1 MKILIITLV
10 ILLCLNQNVTC
21 HPFFDFI
28 TSKISELA
36 SSLSSTFKSLKNQV
50 KKLFSPHGLEGLP
63 PQQPLYGLDDNIK
76 KTFNDFVEETA
87 AENETEIPE
96 YINLKSEPTALMSTP
111 QLATLHGRRVE
122 SHIIHTKDGYLLT
135 LHRISPRTDVKEEAA
150 VNNQTVIL
158 HHGLLGSSADWILL
172 GPEKSLPYL
181 LSDAGYD
188 VWMAN
193 ARGNYYSRG
202 HVRMAIDSEEFW
214 RFSWQE
220 MGEFDLP
227 AMIDYIRKIKNIT
240 DSIDY
245 IGHSMGATA
254 LLVLLSTKPRYNHY
268 LRIGILLA
276 PLAYMSNVEGPLK
289 VLTAMATS
297 PPEQLLKLIGDKE
310 FVPTRKIPKWLAVK
324 YCKGPVLF
332 CSNPLYFISGGIPEN
347 PWNPSF
353 LASLLYH
360 VPAGGSTDT
369 LLHYAQL
376 VKSGKFHKF
385 NNIYEEFILG
395 QVTLPI
401 ALFSSSED
409 WLATIPDVLRLYF
422 SIANPIDH
430 YIIRGRNMSHT
441 EFVWGA
447 DANEL
452 VFKKIMEFLN
462 NGLNFF
468 NYNYKSNEVHSD
480 LI

>member
-1 MKILIITLV
+1 MV
-10 ILLCLNQNVTC
+10 MLLCLNQSVHC
-21 HPFFDFI
+21 DPFFDFI
-28 TSKISELA
+28 TAKFGDLA
-36 SSLSSTFKSLKNQV
+36 NSLANTFKSLKNQV
-50 KKLFSPHGLEGLP
+50 RKLFVSHSPDELP
-63 PQQPLYGLDDNIK
+63 PPLHQFAESTIK
-76 KTFNDFVEETA
+76 RTFNDFVEKTA
-87 AENETEIPE
+87 AENETGIPE

-135 LHRISPRTDVKEEAA
+135 LHRISPRIDTVEEGKL
-150 VNNQTVIL
+150 NNHTVIL
-158 HHGLLGSSADWILL
+158 HHGILGSSADWILL
-172 GPEKSLPYL
+172 GPTKSLPYI

-202 HVRMAIDSEEFW
+202 HARLSVDSEEFW

-227 AMIDYIRKIKNIT
+227 ATIDYIRKVKKST
-240 DSIDY
+240 DPIDFV
-245 IGHSMGATA
+245 GHSMGATA
-254 LLVLLSTKPRYNHY
+254 LLVLLSTTPQYNQY

-276 PLAYMSNVEGPLK
+276 PLAYMANVEGPLK
-289 VLTAMATS
+289 VLTSMATS
-297 PPEQLLKLIGDKE
+297 PPEQLLKLIGTKE
-310 FVPTRKIPKWLAVK
+310 FVPSRKIPRWLAIK
-324 YCKGPVLF
+324 YCKGPLLF

-347 PWNPSF
+347 NHMWNPSF
-353 LASLLYH
+353 LARLLYH

-369 LLHYAQL
+369 MLHYAQV

-385 NNIYEEFILG
+385 NSLYDEFVLG
-395 QVTLPI
+395 QVTVPI

-447 DANEL
+447 DAHEL
-452 VFKKIMEFLN
+452 VFKKVLEFLD

-468 NYNYKSNEVHSD
+468 NYKSNEVRND
-480 LI
+480 VL